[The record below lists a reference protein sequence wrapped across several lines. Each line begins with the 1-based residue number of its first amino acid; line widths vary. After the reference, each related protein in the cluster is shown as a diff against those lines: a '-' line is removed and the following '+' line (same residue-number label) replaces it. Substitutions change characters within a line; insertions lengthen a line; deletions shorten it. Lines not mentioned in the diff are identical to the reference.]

1 MENEI
6 ILNEETEVVD
16 DTTVVEDEVEVQE
29 DDLGGENT
37 GTTEEDSEEE
47 GLLFTQEQVEN
58 AVRTRVNTFN
68 RKLDKLKPY
77 EAAVKKISEITGLDV
92 NTLIGRLETM
102 SDLEQAKVLGL
113 TPEQF
118 AAKKQAETTKKITTE
133 KTVALERELQEQKLV
148 SDPKYRDLPL
158 YREEIIE
165 VMDENPKLSM
175 KQAYILVKGDKATE
189 AAVRDAEQRAVA
201 KMTKS
206 SNQRVVKPGST
217 NSKAAPKIDPAVI
230 TAAKR
235 VGMDPAEYLAFSG
248 MSTLEDYERFNKTK
262 KG

>member
-1 MENEI
+1 MQNEI
-6 ILNEETEVVD
+6 ILGGELEEVD
-16 DTTVVEDEVEVQE
+16 DTIEVETQEEVQE

-37 GTTEEDSEEE
+37 GTTEEGSED
-47 GLLFTQEQVEN
+47 GGPVFTKDQVEN
-58 AVRTRVNTFN
+58 AVRTRVSTFN
-68 RKLDKLKPY
+68 RKLEKMKPY
-77 EAAVKKISEITGLDV
+77 EAAVKKISEITGLEV
-92 NTLIGRLETM
+92 NDLIARLETM
-102 SDLEQAKVLGL
+102 SDIEQAKVLGL

-118 AAKKQAETTKKITTE
+118 SAKKHAETVKKLTDT
-133 KTVALERELQEQKLV
+133 KTVALDRELQEQRLI

-158 YREEIIE
+158 YKEEIIE

-206 SNQRVVKPGST
+206 SNQRVVKPGSA
-217 NSKAAPKIDPAVI
+217 NSKTAPKIDQAII
-230 TAAKR
+230 TAAKK

-248 MSTLEDYERFNKTK
+248 MSTLEDFERFNKSK